1 MSRRIK
7 EINGREVGGKGEGR
21 TGEGLGSYM
30 MEEKKEKRTELSS
43 NNCNTQNLITFT

>member
-21 TGEGLGSYM
+21 TGEDLGPCM
-30 MEEKKEKRTELSS
+30 TGKKKEKRTELSS
-43 NNCNTQNLITFT
+43 NICNTQNLITFT